1 MTAMTTKKILLCMIT
16 VLAFAIK
23 ANAQWKAY
31 LSYYEPKEIE
41 QANDGILYV
50 LASGGLF
57 SYYPQDQEVR
67 TYDKTTVLSDCQIS
81 HIAWC
86 KTAKKLVIT
95 YDDYNIDLLSQNGDV
110 VNMPA
115 YMNTSMTV
123 DKSINS
129 VDIHG
134 NDAYISTNFGI
145 VRLNVANASFTDTYQ
160 LGFRVDYCYTDK
172 QYIYAASSTKG
183 LYRAELTSNLL
194 NPSQWT
200 RIGNFTA
207 RPKTMDADLLAT
219 VNKVKP
225 DGPKYNHFGFLKM
238 HKGKLYSCDGGFDLI
253 NDRLYPG
260 AIQVLDNMTWTIYQD
275 DIAKSTGINY
285 QDVMSL
291 DIDPRDDNH
300 VMAGAKSGVYEF
312 KNGNFIKL
320 WNDYNSP
327 IESFNKQSRDYE
339 MVLSVMFDSEGN
351 LWALNSQAPTQSIIE
366 YTKDGQWVSHKHDEL
381 MKLKYL
387 FPEPQSLGFMQ
398 GLMTD
403 SRGIKWFVN
412 NYWGMPSFYAYQSD
426 KDILTS
432 FVTPYVNE
440 DGTEVSNIFYVRCI
454 KEDKDNNMWIGT
466 DKGPLMITPDQ
477 ITASSPVYTQVKVPR
492 NDGTNYADYLL
503 SGVDTRCIYI
513 DNSNRKWFG
522 TTANGLYVI
531 DSDNITTLAHFTK
544 DNSKLLSDNILSL
557 AFNESTGEM
566 YIGTDRGLCSYTS
579 HFTDNSNGMTKENVW
594 AYPNPVRPGYAGAI
608 TITGIQNGASVKIVT
623 SNGSLVNE
631 GTAENGQ
638 YKWYGI
644 DRNGR
649 RVTSGVYMVEIATSE
664 GEKGVVCKIAIVN

>member
-1 MTAMTTKKILLCMIT
+1 MITRKILLCMIA
-16 VLAFAIK
+16 LMAFAMETH
-23 ANAQWKAY
+23 AQWKAY

-41 QANDGILYV
+41 QANDGMIYV

-57 SYYPQDQEVR
+57 SYSTQDQEVR
-67 TYDKTTVLSDCQIS
+67 IYDKTTLLSDCQIS

-86 KTAKKLVIT
+86 KSAKKLVIA
-95 YDDYNIDLLSQNGDV
+95 YDDYNIDLLSQNDDV

-123 DKSINS
+123 DKTINS

-145 VRLNVANASFTDTYQ
+145 VRLNVANASFSDTYQ
-160 LGFRVDYCYTDK
+160 LGFRVDYCYIDN

-183 LYRAELTSNLL
+183 LYRAELASNLL
-194 NPSQWT
+194 NPGQWT
-200 RIGNFTA
+200 RVGNFTA
-207 RPKTMDADLLAT
+207 RTKTIDADLLAI

-225 DGPKYNHFGFLKM
+225 EGPKYNNFGFLKM
-238 HKGKLYSCDGGFDLI
+238 HKGRLYSCDGGFDLI

-260 AIQVLDNMTWTIYQD
+260 AIQVLNNTTWTIYQD
-275 DIAKSTGINY
+275 DITKSTGINY

-291 DIDPRDDNH
+291 DIDPRDENH

-312 KNGNFIKL
+312 RNGKFIKL
-320 WNDYNSP
+320 WNDANSP

-339 MVLSVMFDSEGN
+339 MMLSVMFDSDGN

-403 SRGIKWFVN
+403 SRGLIWFVN
-412 NYWGMPSFYAYQSD
+412 NYWGLPSFYAYQSD
-426 KDILTS
+426 KDIITS

-513 DNSNRKWFG
+513 DSSNRKWFG
-522 TTANGLYVI
+522 TTNNGLYII
-531 DSDNITTLAHFTK
+531 DSDNITTLAHFTQE
-544 DNSKLLSDNILSL
+544 NSKLLSNNILSL

-579 HFTDNSNGMTKENVW
+579 HFADNSQGMTKDNVW
-594 AYPNPVRPGYAGAI
+594 AYPNPVRPGYSGPI
-608 TITGIQNGASVKIVT
+608 TITGIENNATVKIVT
-623 SNGSLVNE
+623 SNGTLVNE

-638 YKWYGI
+638 YKWYGLN
-644 DRNGR
+644 RNGQ
-649 RVTSGVYMVEIATSE
+649 RVASGVYMVEIATSE

>member
-1 MTAMTTKKILLCMIT
+1 MITRKILLCMIA
-16 VLAFAIK
+16 LMAFAMETH
-23 ANAQWKAY
+23 AQWKAY

-41 QANDGILYV
+41 QANDGIIYV

-57 SYYPQDQEVR
+57 SYSTQDQEVR
-67 TYDKTTVLSDCQIS
+67 TYDKTTLLSDCQIS

-86 KTAKKLVIT
+86 KSAKKLVIA
-95 YDDYNIDLLSQNGDV
+95 YDDYNIDLLSQNDDV

-123 DKSINS
+123 DKTINS

-145 VRLNVANASFTDTYQ
+145 VRLNVANASFSDTYQ
-160 LGFRVDYCYTDK
+160 LGFRVDYCYIDN

-183 LYRAELTSNLL
+183 LYRAELASNLL
-194 NPSQWT
+194 NPGQWT
-200 RIGNFTA
+200 RVGNFTA
-207 RPKTMDADLLAT
+207 RTKTMDADLLAI

-225 DGPKYNHFGFLKM
+225 EGPKYNNFGFLKI
-238 HKGKLYSCDGGFDLI
+238 HKGRLYSCDGGFDLI

-260 AIQVLDNMTWTIYQD
+260 AIQVLNNTTWTIYQD
-275 DIAKSTGINY
+275 DITKSTGINY

-291 DIDPRDDNH
+291 DIDPRDENH

-312 KNGNFIKL
+312 RNGKFIKL
-320 WNDYNSP
+320 WNDANSP

-339 MVLSVMFDSEGN
+339 MMLSVMFDSDGN

-403 SRGIKWFVN
+403 SRGLIWFVN
-412 NYWGMPSFYAYQSD
+412 NYWGLPSFYAYQSD
-426 KDILTS
+426 KDIITS

-503 SGVDTRCIYI
+503 SGVDIRCIYI
-513 DNSNRKWFG
+513 DSNNRKWFG
-522 TTANGLYVI
+522 TTGNGLYII
-531 DSDNITTLAHFTK
+531 DSDNITTLAHFTQE
-544 DNSKLLSDNILSL
+544 NSKLLSNNILSL

-579 HFTDNSNGMTKENVW
+579 HFADNSQGMTKDNVW
-594 AYPNPVRPGYAGAI
+594 AYPNPVRPGYSGPI
-608 TITGIQNGASVKIVT
+608 TITGIENNATVKIVT
-623 SNGSLVNE
+623 SNGTLVNE

-638 YKWYGI
+638 YKWYGLN
-644 DRNGR
+644 RNGQ
-649 RVTSGVYMVEIATSE
+649 RVASGVYMVEIATSE

>member
-1 MTAMTTKKILLCMIT
+1 MTTRKIILCIMT
-16 VLAFAIK
+16 VMAFAIE
-23 ANAQWKAY
+23 AHAQWKAY

-41 QANDGILYV
+41 QTNDGMLYV

-57 SYYPQDQEVR
+57 SYDTQDQEVR
-67 TYDKTTVLSDCQIS
+67 TYDKTTVLSDCDIS

-86 KTAKKLVIT
+86 RAAKRLVIA
-95 YDDYNIDLLSQNGDV
+95 YNDYNLDLLSQNGDV

-115 YMNTSMTV
+115 YMNASMTV

-145 VRLNVANASFTDTYQ
+145 VRLNVAKASFTDTYQ
-160 LGFRVDYCYTDK
+160 LGFRVDYCYTDDK
-172 QYIYAASSTKG
+172 YIYAASSTKG

-194 NPSQWT
+194 NPNQWT

-219 VNKVKP
+219 INKVKP
-225 DGPKYNHFGFLKM
+225 DGPKYNQFGFLKM
-238 HKGKLYSCDGGFDLI
+238 HNGKQYSCGGLFS
-253 NDRLYPG
+253 YQPG
-260 AIQVLDNMTWTIYQD
+260 CLQVLDNDKWTVYQD
-275 DIAKSTGINY
+275 DMASSTGIKY
-285 QDVMSL
+285 EDVMCL

-300 VMAGAKSGVYEF
+300 VMAGTRSGIYEF
-312 KNGNFIKL
+312 ENGKFIKL
-320 WNDYNSP
+320 WNHKNSP
-327 IESFNKQSRDYE
+327 IEMFDKKSQDYE
-339 MVLSVMFDSEGN
+339 LVFSVMYDKDGN
-351 LWALNSQAPTQSIIE
+351 LWALNSQAPTQSILE

-403 SRGIKWFVN
+403 SREQIWFVN
-412 NYWGMPSFYAYQSD
+412 NYWGIPSFYAYQSD

-432 FVTPYVNE
+432 FVTPYINE
-440 DGTEVSNIFYVRCI
+440 DGTEVNNINYVRCI

-477 ITASSPVYTQVKVPR
+477 INSSSPIYTQVKVPR

-503 SGVDTRCIYI
+503 SGVDTRCMYI
-513 DNSNRKWFG
+513 DNNNRKWFG
-522 TTANGLYVI
+522 TTGNGLYII
-531 DSDNITTLAHFTK
+531 DSDNITTLAHFNK

-579 HFTDNSNGMTKENVW
+579 HFADNSEGMTKDNVW
-594 AYPNPVRPGYAGAI
+594 AYPNPVRPDYSGPI
-608 TITGIQNGASVKIVT
+608 NIIGIENNATVKIVT
-623 SNGSLVNE
+623 SNGALVNE

-638 YKWYGI
+638 YKWYGL
-644 DRNGR
+644 DRNGQ
-649 RVTSGVYMVEIATSE
+649 RVASGVYMVEIATSE
-664 GEKGVVCKIAIVN
+664 GNKGVVCKIAIVN

>member
-1 MTAMTTKKILLCMIT
+1 MITRKILLCMIAFM
-16 VLAFAIK
+16 AFAMETH
-23 ANAQWKAY
+23 AQWKAY

-41 QANDGILYV
+41 QANDGIIYV

-57 SYYPQDQEVR
+57 SYSTQDQEVR
-67 TYDKTTVLSDCQIS
+67 TYDKTTLLSDCQIS
-81 HIAWC
+81 HISWC
-86 KTAKKLVIT
+86 KSAKKLVIA
-95 YDDYNIDLLSQNGDV
+95 YDDYNIDLLSQNDDV

-115 YMNTSMTV
+115 YMNTSMTA
-123 DKSINS
+123 DKTINS

-160 LGFRVDYCYTDK
+160 LGFRVDYCYIDN

-183 LYRAELTSNLL
+183 LYRAELASNLL
-194 NPSQWT
+194 NPGQWT
-200 RIGNFTA
+200 RVGNFTA
-207 RPKTMDADLLAT
+207 RTKTMDADLLAI

-225 DGPKYNHFGFLKM
+225 EGPKYNNFGFLKM
-238 HKGKLYSCDGGFDLI
+238 HKGILYSCDGGFDLI

-260 AIQVLDNMTWTIYQD
+260 AIQVLNNTTWTIYQD
-275 DIAKSTGINY
+275 DITKSTGINY

-291 DIDPRDDNH
+291 DIDPRDENH

-320 WNDYNSP
+320 WNDDNSP

-339 MVLSVMFDSEGN
+339 MVLSVMFDSDGN

-366 YTKDGQWVSHKHDEL
+366 YTKDGQWVSHKHNEL

-403 SRGIKWFVN
+403 SRGLIWFVN
-412 NYWGMPSFYAYQSD
+412 NYWGIPSFYAYKAD
-426 KDILTS
+426 EDALTS
-432 FVTPYVNE
+432 FVTPYINE
-440 DGTEVSNIFYVRCI
+440 DGTEVSNISFVRCI
-454 KEDKDNNMWIGT
+454 KEDEDNNMWIGT

-477 ITASSPVYTQVKVPR
+477 ITSSSPVYTQVKVPR

-503 SGVDTRCIYI
+503 SGVDIRCIYI
-513 DNSNRKWFG
+513 DSNNRKWFG
-522 TTANGLYVI
+522 TTGNGLYII

-544 DNSKLLSDNILSL
+544 DDSKLLSDNILSL
-557 AFNESTGEM
+557 AFNDSTGEM
-566 YIGTDRGLCSYTS
+566 YIGTDRGLCSYVG
-579 HFTDNSNGMTKENVW
+579 HFVDNRDGMTKDNVW
-594 AYPNPVRPGYAGAI
+594 SYPNPVRPGYTGPI
-608 TITGIQNGASVKIVT
+608 TITGIENGATVKIVT
-623 SNGSLVNE
+623 SSGSLVNE
-631 GTAENGQ
+631 GTANNGQ
-638 YKWYGI
+638 YKWYGL
-644 DRNGR
+644 DRDGK
-649 RVTSGVYMVEIATSE
+649 RVASGVYMVEIATSE

>member
-1 MTAMTTKKILLCMIT
+1 MITRKILLCMIA
-16 VLAFAIK
+16 LMAFAMETH
-23 ANAQWKAY
+23 AQWKAY

-41 QANDGILYV
+41 QANDGIIYV

-57 SYYPQDQEVR
+57 SYSTQDQEVR
-67 TYDKTTVLSDCQIS
+67 TYDKTTLLSDCQIS

-86 KTAKKLVIT
+86 KSAKKLVIA
-95 YDDYNIDLLSQNGDV
+95 YDDYNIDLLSQNDDV

-123 DKSINS
+123 DKTINS

-145 VRLNVANASFTDTYQ
+145 VRLNVANASFSDTYQ
-160 LGFRVDYCYTDK
+160 LGFRVDYCYIDN

-183 LYRAELTSNLL
+183 LYRAELASNLL
-194 NPSQWT
+194 NPGQWT
-200 RIGNFTA
+200 RVGNFTA
-207 RPKTMDADLLAT
+207 RTKTMDADLLAI

-225 DGPKYNHFGFLKM
+225 EGPKYNNFGFLKI
-238 HKGKLYSCDGGFDLI
+238 HKGRLYSCDGGFDLI

-260 AIQVLDNMTWTIYQD
+260 AIQVLNNTTWTIYQD
-275 DIAKSTGINY
+275 DITKSTGINY

-291 DIDPRDDNH
+291 DIDPRDENH

-312 KNGNFIKL
+312 RNGKFIKL
-320 WNDYNSP
+320 WNDANSP

-339 MVLSVMFDSEGN
+339 MMLSVMFDSDGN

-403 SRGIKWFVN
+403 SRGLVWFVN
-412 NYWGMPSFYAYQSD
+412 DHWTVPSFYAYQTGTNTLNSYQGP
-426 KDILTS
+426 
-432 FVTPYVNE
+432 FVNE
-440 DGTEVSNIFYVRCI
+440 DGTSLNITSCQCI
-454 KEDKDNNMWIGT
+454 TEDKDNNMWIGT
-466 DKGPLMITPDQ
+466 PVGPFMIESNQLGEANP
-477 ITASSPVYTQVKVPR
+477 ILTQVKVPR

-503 SGVDTRCIYI
+503 SGVNIKSIVVDK
-513 DNSNRKWFG
+513 DNRKWFG
-522 TTANGLYVI
+522 TNGNGLYLI
-531 DSDNITTLAHFTK
+531 AADNITTLAHFTK
-544 DNSKLLSDNILSL
+544 ANSKLLSDNILSL
-557 AFNESTGEM
+557 ALNEATGELF
-566 YIGTDRGLCSYTS
+566 IGTDQGLCSYS
-579 HFTDNSNGMTKENVW
+579 GNISDSSNGMTKDNVW
-594 AYPNPVRPGYAGAI
+594 AYPNPVKPDYSGAI
-608 TITGIQNGASVKIVT
+608 TITGLENGANVKIVT
-623 SNGSLVNE
+623 SNGVLVNE
-631 GTAENGQ
+631 GTASNGE

-644 DRNGR
+644 NRDGK
-649 RVTSGVYMVEIATSE
+649 RVASGVYMVEVATSE
-664 GEKGVVCKIAIVN
+664 GEKGVVCKIAIVR

>member
-1 MTAMTTKKILLCMIT
+1 MITRKILLCMIA
-16 VLAFAIK
+16 LMAFAMETH
-23 ANAQWKAY
+23 AQWKAY

-41 QANDGILYV
+41 QANDGMIYV

-57 SYYPQDQEVR
+57 SYSTQDQEVR
-67 TYDKTTVLSDCQIS
+67 TYDKTTLLSDCQIS

-86 KTAKKLVIT
+86 KSAKKLVIA
-95 YDDYNIDLLSQNGDV
+95 YDDYNIDLLSQNDDV

-123 DKSINS
+123 DKTINS

-145 VRLNVANASFTDTYQ
+145 VRLNVANASFSDTYQ
-160 LGFRVDYCYTDK
+160 LGFRVDYCYIDN

-183 LYRAELTSNLL
+183 LYRAELASNLL
-194 NPSQWT
+194 NPGQWT
-200 RIGNFTA
+200 RVGNFTA
-207 RPKTMDADLLAT
+207 RTKTMDADLLAI

-225 DGPKYNHFGFLKM
+225 EGPKYNNFGFLKI
-238 HKGKLYSCDGGFDLI
+238 HKGRLYSCDGGFDLI

-260 AIQVLDNMTWTIYQD
+260 AIQVLNNTTWTIYQD
-275 DIAKSTGINY
+275 DITKSTGINY

-291 DIDPRDDNH
+291 DIDPRDENH

-312 KNGNFIKL
+312 RNGKFIKL
-320 WNDYNSP
+320 WNDANSP

-339 MVLSVMFDSEGN
+339 MMLSVMFDSDGN

-403 SRGIKWFVN
+403 SRGLVWFVN
-412 NYWGMPSFYAYQSD
+412 DHWTVPSFYAYQTGTNTLNSYQGP
-426 KDILTS
+426 
-432 FVTPYVNE
+432 FVNE
-440 DGTEVSNIFYVRCI
+440 DGTSLNITSCQCI
-454 KEDKDNNMWIGT
+454 TEDKDNNMWIGT
-466 DKGPLMITPDQ
+466 PVGPFMIE
-477 ITASSPVYTQVKVPR
+477 SSQLGEANPILTQVKVPR

-503 SGVDTRCIYI
+503 SGVNIKSIVVDK
-513 DNSNRKWFG
+513 DNRKWFG
-522 TTANGLYVI
+522 TNGNGLYLI
-531 DSDNITTLAHFTK
+531 AADNITTLAHFTK
-544 DNSKLLSDNILSL
+544 ANSKLLSDNILSL
-557 AFNESTGEM
+557 ALNEATGELF
-566 YIGTDRGLCSYTS
+566 IGTDQGLCSYS
-579 HFTDNSNGMTKENVW
+579 GNISDSSNGMTKDNVW
-594 AYPNPVRPGYAGAI
+594 AYPNPVKPDYSGAI
-608 TITGIQNGASVKIVT
+608 TITGLENGANVKIVT
-623 SNGSLVNE
+623 SNGVLVNE
-631 GTAENGQ
+631 GTASNGE

-644 DRNGR
+644 NRDGK
-649 RVTSGVYMVEIATSE
+649 RVASGVYMVEVATSE
-664 GEKGVVCKIAIVN
+664 GEKGVVCKIAIVR

>member
-1 MTAMTTKKILLCMIT
+1 MITRKILLCMIA
-16 VLAFAIK
+16 LMAFAMETH
-23 ANAQWKAY
+23 AQWKAY

-41 QANDGILYV
+41 QANDGMIYV

-57 SYYPQDQEVR
+57 SYSTQDQEVR
-67 TYDKTTVLSDCQIS
+67 IYDKTTLLSDCQIS

-86 KTAKKLVIT
+86 KSAKKLVIA
-95 YDDYNIDLLSQNGDV
+95 YDDYNIDLLSQNDDV

-123 DKSINS
+123 DKTINS

-145 VRLNVANASFTDTYQ
+145 VRLNVTNASFSDTYQ
-160 LGFRVDYCYTDK
+160 LGFRVDYCYIDN

-183 LYRAELTSNLL
+183 LYRAELASNLL

-200 RIGNFTA
+200 RVGNFTA
-207 RPKTMDADLLAT
+207 RTKPIDADLLAI

-225 DGPKYNHFGFLKM
+225 EGPKYNNFGFLKM
-238 HKGKLYSCDGGFDLI
+238 HKGILYSCDGVFDNNPGCLQVLS
-253 NDRLYPG
+253 NDR
-260 AIQVLDNMTWTIYQD
+260 WTVYQD
-275 DIAKSTGINY
+275 DMASSTGIKY
-285 QDVMSL
+285 DDVMSL

-300 VMAGAKSGVYEF
+300 VMAGTRSGVYEF
-312 KNGNFIKL
+312 ESGKFVKL
-320 WNDYNSP
+320 WNHKNSP
-327 IESFNKQSRDYE
+327 IEMFDKKSQDYE
-339 MVLSVMFDSEGN
+339 LVFSLMYDKYGN

-387 FPEPQSLGFMQ
+387 FPEPQSLGSMQ

-403 SRGIKWFVN
+403 SRGLIWFVN
-412 NYWGMPSFYAYQSD
+412 NHWETPSFYAYQSD
-426 KDILTS
+426 KDIITS

-440 DGTEVSNIFYVRCI
+440 NGTEISNISCVRCI

-466 DKGPLMITPDQ
+466 NKGPFMITPEQ

-503 SGVDTRCIYI
+503 SGVDTHCIYI
-513 DNSNRKWFG
+513 DSNNRKWFG
-522 TTANGLYVI
+522 TTGNGLYII
-531 DSDNITTLAHFTK
+531 DSDNITTLAHFTQE
-544 DNSKLLSDNILSL
+544 NSKLLSDNISSL

-579 HFTDNSNGMTKENVW
+579 HFADNSQGMTKDNVW
-594 AYPNPVRPGYAGAI
+594 AYPNPVRPGYTGPI
-608 TITGIQNGASVKIVT
+608 TITGIKNGATIKIVT
-623 SNGSLVNE
+623 SSGSLVNE
-631 GTAENGQ
+631 GTANNGQ
-638 YKWYGI
+638 YKWYGL
-644 DRNGR
+644 DLNGR
-649 RVTSGVYMVEIATSE
+649 RVVSGVYMVEIATSE

>member
-1 MTAMTTKKILLCMIT
+1 MITRKILLCMIAFM
-16 VLAFAIK
+16 AFAMETH
-23 ANAQWKAY
+23 AQWKAY

-41 QANDGILYV
+41 QANDGMLYV

-57 SYYPQDQEVR
+57 SYSTQDQEVR
-67 TYDKTTVLSDCQIS
+67 TYDKTTLLSDCQIS

-86 KTAKKLVIT
+86 KSAKKLVIA
-95 YDDYNIDLLSQNGDV
+95 YDDYNIDLLSQNDDV

-115 YMNTSMTV
+115 YMNTSMTA
-123 DKSINS
+123 DKTINS

-145 VRLNVANASFTDTYQ
+145 VRLNVANASFSDTYQ
-160 LGFRVDYCYTDK
+160 LGFRVDYCYIDN

-183 LYRAELTSNLL
+183 LYRAELASNLL

-200 RIGNFTA
+200 RVGNFTA
-207 RPKTMDADLLAT
+207 RTKTMDADLLAI

-225 DGPKYNHFGFLKM
+225 EGPKYNNFGFLKI
-238 HKGKLYSCDGGFDLI
+238 HKGRLYSCDGGFDLI

-260 AIQVLDNMTWTIYQD
+260 AIQVLNNTTWTIYQD
-275 DIAKSTGINY
+275 DITKSTGINY

-291 DIDPRDDNH
+291 DIDPRDENH

-312 KNGNFIKL
+312 RNGKFIKL
-320 WNDYNSP
+320 WNDANSP

-339 MVLSVMFDSEGN
+339 MMLSVMFDSDGN

-403 SRGIKWFVN
+403 SRGLIWFVN
-412 NYWGMPSFYAYQSD
+412 NYWGLPSFYAYQSD
-426 KDILTS
+426 KDIITS

-440 DGTEVSNIFYVRCI
+440 DGTEVSNISFVRCI
-454 KEDKDNNMWIGT
+454 KEDKVNNMWIGT
-466 DKGPLMITPDQ
+466 DKGPLMITPNQ

-513 DNSNRKWFG
+513 DSSNRKWFG
-522 TTANGLYVI
+522 TTGNGLYII
-531 DSDNITTLAHFTK
+531 DSDNITTLAHFTQE
-544 DNSKLLSDNILSL
+544 NSKLLSNNILSL

-579 HFTDNSNGMTKENVW
+579 HFADNSQGMTKDNVW
-594 AYPNPVRPGYAGAI
+594 AYPNPVRPGYSGPI
-608 TITGIQNGASVKIVT
+608 TITGIENNATVKIVT
-623 SNGSLVNE
+623 SNGTLVNE

-638 YKWYGI
+638 YKWYGLN
-644 DRNGR
+644 RNGQ
-649 RVTSGVYMVEIATSE
+649 RVASGVYMVEIATSE

>member
-1 MTAMTTKKILLCMIT
+1 MITRKILLCMIA
-16 VLAFAIK
+16 LMAFAMETH
-23 ANAQWKAY
+23 AQWKAY

-41 QANDGILYV
+41 QANDGIIYV

-57 SYYPQDQEVR
+57 SYSTQDQEVR
-67 TYDKTTVLSDCQIS
+67 TYDKTTLLSDCQIS

-86 KTAKKLVIT
+86 KSAKKLVIA
-95 YDDYNIDLLSQNGDV
+95 YDDYNIDLLSQNDDV

-123 DKSINS
+123 DKTINS

-145 VRLNVANASFTDTYQ
+145 VRLNVTNASFSDTYQ
-160 LGFRVDYCYTDK
+160 LGFRVDYCYIDN

-183 LYRAELTSNLL
+183 LYRAELASNLL

-200 RIGNFTA
+200 RVGNFTA
-207 RPKTMDADLLAT
+207 RTKTMDADLLAI

-225 DGPKYNHFGFLKM
+225 EGPKYNNFGFLKM
-238 HKGKLYSCDGGFDLI
+238 HKGILYSCDGGFDLI

-260 AIQVLDNMTWTIYQD
+260 AIQVLNNTTWTIYQD
-275 DIAKSTGINY
+275 DITKSTGINY

-291 DIDPRDDNH
+291 DIDPRDENH

-312 KNGNFIKL
+312 RNGKFIKL
-320 WNDYNSP
+320 WNDANSP

-339 MVLSVMFDSEGN
+339 MMLSVMFDSDGN

-403 SRGIKWFVN
+403 SRGLVWFVN
-412 NYWGMPSFYAYQSD
+412 NYWGLPSFYAYQSD
-426 KDILTS
+426 KDIITS

-513 DNSNRKWFG
+513 DSSNRKWFG
-522 TTANGLYVI
+522 TTSNGLYII
-531 DSDNITTLAHFTK
+531 DSDNITTLAHFTQE
-544 DNSKLLSDNILSL
+544 NSKLLSNNILSL

-579 HFTDNSNGMTKENVW
+579 HFADNSQGMTKDNVW
-594 AYPNPVRPGYAGAI
+594 AYPNPVRPGYSGPI
-608 TITGIQNGASVKIVT
+608 TITGIENNATVKIIT
-623 SNGSLVNE
+623 SNGTLVNE

-638 YKWYGI
+638 YKWYGLN
-644 DRNGR
+644 RNGQ
-649 RVTSGVYMVEIATSE
+649 RVASGVYMIEIATSE